1 MTAAFLLMSSAA
13 LAGAD
18 PVAQP
23 APATPAPVVVS
34 GAGCSN
40 CGTPACDPCASGKV
54 GLLDK
59 LKARFPKKSH
69 DCCTPAPAPCDP
81 CAGAKPNL
89 LDKLKARWSSKKSH
103 DCCTPACDP
112 CGAAPAAPVTP
123 PTTGG
128 TTPPKEMPKGTTP
141 PKETP
146 KATTPPKGGVSIP
159 LPLPP
164 VTGAS
169 GLAGSSN
176 PY

>member
-1 MTAAFLLMSSAA
+1 MRERQGRPARQAEGPLPQEVPRLLHP
-13 LAGAD
+13 G
-18 PVAQP
+18 
-23 APATPAPVVVS
+23 
-34 GAGCSN
+34 
-40 CGTPACDPCASGKV
+40 
-54 GLLDK
+54 
-59 LKARFPKKSH
+59 
-69 DCCTPAPAPCDP
+69 PAPCDP